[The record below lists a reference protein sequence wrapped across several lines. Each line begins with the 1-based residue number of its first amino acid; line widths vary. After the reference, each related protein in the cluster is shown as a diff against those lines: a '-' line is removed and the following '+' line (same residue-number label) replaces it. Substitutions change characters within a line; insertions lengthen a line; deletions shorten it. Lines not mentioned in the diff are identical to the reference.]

1 MKKNIYLL
9 LIPLLFHTHC
19 SDVEDDFF
27 DISGTQRAPFITFDQ
42 IPDYNMDIFD
52 PQTAAFEAI
61 LNDTGNAT
69 QQFSIH
75 LHHTNDEG
83 EEVSVENFMVVE
95 QFPHELNIRL
105 VDVAEALELDLS
117 GIEANTIFDFTSTA
131 TGKDGTVYSGNVWD
145 YEEDNLI
152 YEENED
158 EEIIRIHD
166 PGTAMQ
172 GGNLDRP
179 LKEKDGFKS
188 AMSFRLITIIPP
200 PPIYRFTSFEEVPV
214 PAANDTYC
222 KNGGADETEDLVNNE
237 GEPYVDW
244 TATGDDPETEIG
256 FNSEFINNEDSGFT
270 CEQLGV
276 LGLDVDDGD
285 QNGWSN
291 GEQGYYAEDVDGIL
305 KITFDRVEIPAEH
318 NQTGIR
324 IDAFLNDASYED
336 MDFLRIKA
344 LVEKTD
350 GTEETITLVNADP
363 DMMEN
368 LSDEVIWHTFDSGLM
383 SDVSAYT
390 AVVEFSCNSG
400 SEKLYLDYLLIYL
413 PRPTE

>member
-1 MKKNIYLL
+1 MKKSTYIL

-19 SDVEDDFF
+19 GDVEDDFF

-75 LHHTNDEG
+75 LHHTNDEN
-83 EEVSVENFMVVE
+83 EEISVENFIVID

-105 VDVAEALELDLS
+105 VDVADALELDLS

-145 YEEDNLI
+145 YEEDNLV

-172 GGNLDRP
+172 GGNLDSP
-179 LKEKDGFKS
+179 IEEGDGFKS
-188 AMSFRLITIIPP
+188 AMSFRLVTIIPP
-200 PPIYRFTSFEEVPV
+200 PPIYRFTSFESVPV
-214 PAANDTYC
+214 PATNDEYC
-222 KNGGADETEDLVNNE
+222 RNGETDETGDLVNNE
-237 GEPYVDW
+237 GEPHVDHV
-244 TATGDDPETEIG
+244 ATGTGPDDEIG
-256 FNSEFINNEDSGFT
+256 FDSEFINNGDSGFT

-276 LGLDVDDGD
+276 LGANVDDSN
-285 QNGWSN
+285 QNGWSD

-318 NQTGIR
+318 PQTGIR
-324 IDAFLNDASYED
+324 IDAFLRDTSYED
-336 MDFLRIKA
+336 DDYLHIYVE
-344 LVEKTD
+344 VEKTD
-350 GTEETITLVNADP
+350 GSEETIDLVNAD
-363 DMMEN
+363 DVMMKA
-368 LSDEVIWHTFDSGLM
+368 LSEAVLWHTFDSGLM
-383 SDVSAYT
+383 NGVSAYT
-390 AVVEFSCNSG
+390 LVVEYSCNSG
-400 SEKLYLDYLLIYL
+400 SERLYLDYLLVYL
-413 PRPTE
+413 PRE

>member
-1 MKKNIYLL
+1 MKKSIYLL
-9 LIPLLFHTHC
+9 FVSLLFHTNC
-19 SDVEDDFF
+19 SNVEDDFF
-27 DISGTQRAPFITFDQ
+27 DISGTTRAPFITFDQ
-42 IPDYNMDIFD
+42 IPDLRVDIFD
-52 PQTAAFEAI
+52 PQTAAFETLI
-61 LNDTGNAT
+61 NDTGNAAER
-69 QQFSIH
+69 FELILSY
-75 LHHTNDEG
+75 TNEDDE
-83 EEVSVENFMVVE
+83 VVVAENFKVIE
-95 QFPHELNIRL
+95 NFPHELRISL
-105 VDVAEALELDLS
+105 VEIAQALNLDPTEIES
-117 GIEANTIFDFTSTA
+117 GTLFNFSSKA
-131 TGKDGTVYSGNVWD
+131 TGKDGTVYSSEVWD
-145 YEEDNLI
+145 FEEDNLVF
-152 YEENED
+152 EENDE
-158 EEIIRIHD
+158 EEIISVQD
-166 PGTAMQ
+166 PGTARQ
-172 GGNLDRP
+172 GGDLDSD
-179 LKEKDGFKS
+179 LTDLDSYKS
-188 AMSFRLITIIPP
+188 AMSFRLTTFIPP
-200 PPIYRFTSFEEVPV
+200 PPIYRFTSFESVPV
-214 PAANDTYC
+214 PPDNDRYC
-222 KNGGADETEDLVNNE
+222 KREGEDDAEDLQNNE